1 MSKDIY
7 IIEKTTLGKL
17 KTFDMYSTSDYNPD
31 IRVKVGNSNDQQ
43 NEIVW
48 IVEISEEKP
57 ENSVSGWWI
66 G

>member
-31 IRVKVGNSNDQQ
+31 IRVKVGNRIDQQ
-43 NEIVW
+43 NQIVW
-48 IVEISEEKP
+48 KVAISEQKP
-57 ENSVSGWWI
+57 EKFVKGWWI

>member
-7 IIEKTTLGKL
+7 IIEETTFGNLE
-17 KTFDMYSTSDYNPD
+17 TFDMYSTSRENPD
-31 IRVKVGNSNDQQ
+31 IRVKVGNPIHQQ
-43 NEIVW
+43 NQIVW
-48 IVEISEEKP
+48 KVEISEEHP